1 MGRSSAVLSR
11 TSAIPSVPLIKS
23 VPTPLMAR
31 RHYSAAGRYA
41 EGGASEGAAARYAA
55 LSSVAGAHA
64 QASLRLL
71 IADMM
76 LGLQEEHASRA
87 NFASASALQ

>member
-1 MGRSSAVLSR
+1 MK
-11 TSAIPSVPLIKS
+11 P

-31 RHYSAAGRYA
+31 RHYSAAGMYA
-41 EGGASEGAAARYAA
+41 EGGGAGAASRYAA

-87 NFASASALQ
+87 NLGSSSALQ